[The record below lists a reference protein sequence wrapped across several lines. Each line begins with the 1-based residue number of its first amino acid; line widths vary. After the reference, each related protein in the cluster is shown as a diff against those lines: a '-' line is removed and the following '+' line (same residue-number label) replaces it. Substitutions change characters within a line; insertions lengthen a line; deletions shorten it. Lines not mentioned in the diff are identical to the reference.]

1 MSATRSP
8 KVSERV
14 APKPADP
21 QPKKKKGAEDDDGP
35 DFRTLLHAWLES
47 HRSSL
52 LDSLR
57 RLGKQPIGS
66 FFTCLVMAVALSL
79 PMGLSLILSNIE
91 RLGGS
96 WQRAAQISLYLKLD
110 TSVRDGEALREQI
123 RTLPGVADAEYV
135 SREQALNEF
144 QQQSGLGEAL
154 RELPENPLPGVVVVT
169 PNEVD
174 KPALDALRQRLAELP
189 HVELAQLDLVWV
201 ERLAAILKLGDR
213 FVFGL
218 TVLLVS
224 ALLLV
229 IGNTIRL
236 HIENR
241 RTEIEVI
248 KLVGGTDSYV
258 RRPFLYMGALYGL
271 GAGILSWG
279 VLAFGLNWLN
289 DAVVDLSGLYGSD
302 FALAGVPSADGLSLL
317 LGAAIRLHIE
327 NRRTEIEVIK
337 LVGGTDSYV
346 RRPFLYMGAL
356 YGLGAGILSWGVLA
370 FGLNWLNDAVV
381 DLSGLYGSDFAL
393 AGVPSAD
400 GLSLLLGAVLLGYIG
415 AWIAVA
421 RHLSEL
427 APR

>member
-14 APKPADP
+14 APKAADP
-21 QPKKKKGAEDDDGP
+21 QPPKKKHDEDDGP
-35 DFRTLLHAWLES
+35 SFGMLFSAWIES
-47 HRSSL
+47 HRASL

-79 PMGLSLILSNIE
+79 PMGLSLLLNNVE

-96 WQRAAQISLYLKLD
+96 WQRAAQISLYLQMD
-110 TSVRDGEALREQI
+110 ASNDQGEQLSNQI
-123 RTLPGVADAEYV
+123 KGMGGVADAEFI
-135 SREQALNEF
+135 SRDKALEEF
-144 QQQSGLGEAL
+144 QAQSGLGEAL
-154 RELPENPLPGVVVVT
+154 KELPDNPLPGVVLVT
-169 PNEVD
+169 PDEVD
-174 KPALDALRQRLAELP
+174 KAALEALLTRLSELP
-189 HVELAQLDLVWV
+189 KVQQAQLDLVWV

-241 RTEIEVI
+241 RIEIEVI

-271 GAGILSWG
+271 GAGVLSWG

-289 DAVVDLSGLYGSD
+289 DAVVGLAGLYGSN
-302 FALAGVPSADGLSLL
+302 FALAGVP
-317 LGAAIRLHIE
+317 
-327 NRRTEIEVIK
+327 V
-337 LVGGTDSYV
+337 
-346 RRPFLYMGAL
+346 
-356 YGLGAGILSWGVLA
+356 
-370 FGLNWLNDAVV
+370 
-381 DLSGLYGSDFAL
+381 
-393 AGVPSAD
+393 AD

-421 RHLSEL
+421 RHLREL
-427 APR
+427 SPK

>member
-1 MSATRSP
+1 M
-8 KVSERV
+8 V
-14 APKPADP
+14 
-21 QPKKKKGAEDDDGP
+21 
-35 DFRTLLHAWLES
+35 
-47 HRSSL
+47 
-52 LDSLR
+52 DSLR

-79 PMGLSLILSNIE
+79 PMGLSLLLSNVE

-96 WQRAAQISLYLKLD
+96 WQRAAQISLYLQLD
-110 TSVRDGEALREQI
+110 ASPSEGAGLVSQI
-123 RTLPGVADAEYV
+123 KELNGVADAEYI

-154 RELPENPLPGVVVVT
+154 KELPENPLPGVVLVT
-169 PNEVD
+169 PLEVD
-174 KPALDALRQRLAELP
+174 KPALEALRTRLAAMP
-189 HVELAQLDLVWV
+189 KVQQAQLDLVWV

-218 TVLLVS
+218 TVLLVV

-248 KLVGGTDSYV
+248 KLVGGTDAYV
-258 RRPFLYMGALYGL
+258 RRPFLYMGALYGF

-279 VLAFGLNWLN
+279 ILAFGLDWLN
-289 DAVVDLSGLYGSD
+289 DAVIKLAGLYGSN
-302 FALAGVPSADGLSLL
+302 FSLAGVP
-317 LGAAIRLHIE
+317 
-327 NRRTEIEVIK
+327 V
-337 LVGGTDSYV
+337 
-346 RRPFLYMGAL
+346 
-356 YGLGAGILSWGVLA
+356 
-370 FGLNWLNDAVV
+370 
-381 DLSGLYGSDFAL
+381 
-393 AGVPSAD
+393 AD

-421 RHLSEL
+421 RHLREL

>member
-21 QPKKKKGAEDDDGP
+21 QPKKKKERDEDDGP
-35 DFRTLLHAWLES
+35 DFSTLLHAWLES

-52 LDSLR
+52 MDSLR

-110 TSVRDGEALREQI
+110 SGVREGEALRDQI
-123 RTLPGVADAEYV
+123 KALPGVAEADYV
-135 SREQALNEF
+135 SREQALSEF

-169 PNEVD
+169 PAEVD
-174 KPALDALRQRLAELP
+174 KPALEALRQRLAELP

-258 RRPFLYMGALYGL
+258 RRPFLYMGALYGF

-279 VLAFGLNWLN
+279 VLEFGLNWLN
-289 DAVVDLSGLYGSD
+289 
-302 FALAGVPSADGLSLL
+302 
-317 LGAAIRLHIE
+317 E
-327 NRRTEIEVIK
+327 
-337 LVGGTDSYV
+337 
-346 RRPFLYMGAL
+346 
-356 YGLGAGILSWGVLA
+356 
-370 FGLNWLNDAVV
+370 AVV

>member
-14 APKPADP
+14 APKPAEPPP
-21 QPKKKKGAEDDDGP
+21 QKKKRDEDDGP
-35 DFRTLLHAWLES
+35 DFSTQLHAWIES
-47 HRSSL
+47 HRASL
-52 LDSLR
+52 VDSLR

-79 PMGLSLILSNIE
+79 PMGLSLLLNNVE

-96 WQRAAQISLYLKLD
+96 WQRAAQISLYLNLEA
-110 TSVRDGEALREQI
+110 SVQDGEALSEQI
-123 RTLPGVADAEYV
+123 KGMPGVADAEYI
-135 SREQALNEF
+135 SRDQALEEF

-154 RELPENPLPGVVVVT
+154 KELPQNPLPGVVLVT

-174 KPALDALRQRLAELP
+174 KPTLEALRQKLAELP
-189 HVELAQLDLVWV
+189 KVQQAQLDLVWV

-241 RTEIEVI
+241 RIEIEVI

-271 GAGILSWG
+271 GAGVLSWG

-289 DAVVDLSGLYGSD
+289 DAVVGLAGLYGSD
-302 FALAGVPSADGLSLL
+302 FALAGVP
-317 LGAAIRLHIE
+317 
-327 NRRTEIEVIK
+327 V
-337 LVGGTDSYV
+337 
-346 RRPFLYMGAL
+346 
-356 YGLGAGILSWGVLA
+356 
-370 FGLNWLNDAVV
+370 
-381 DLSGLYGSDFAL
+381 
-393 AGVPSAD
+393 AD

-421 RHLSEL
+421 RHLREL
-427 APR
+427 APK

>member
-14 APKPADP
+14 APAAAEPSP
-21 QPKKKKGAEDDDGP
+21 QKQKKRRDDDDDGP
-35 DFRTLLHAWLES
+35 DFSTLLHAWLES

-79 PMGLSLILSNIE
+79 PMGLSLLLSNVE

-110 TSVRDGEALREQI
+110 ASVSEGKALRTQI
-123 RTLPGVADAEYV
+123 KGMPGVADAEYV
-135 SREQALNEF
+135 SREQALDEF

-169 PNEVD
+169 PAEVD
-174 KPALDALRQRLAELP
+174 KPALEALRQRLAELP
-189 HVELAQLDLVWV
+189 KVELAQLDLVWV

-248 KLVGGTDSYV
+248 KLVGGTDAYV

-271 GAGILSWG
+271 GAGVLSWG
-279 VLAFGLNWLN
+279 VLAFGLNWLD
-289 DAVVDLSGLYGSD
+289 DAVVGLSGLYGSD
-302 FALAGVPSADGLSLL
+302 FSLAGVP
-317 LGAAIRLHIE
+317 
-327 NRRTEIEVIK
+327 
-337 LVGGTDSYV
+337 
-346 RRPFLYMGAL
+346 P
-356 YGLGAGILSWGVLA
+356 
-370 FGLNWLNDAVV
+370 
-381 DLSGLYGSDFAL
+381 
-393 AGVPSAD
+393 AD

-421 RHLSEL
+421 RHLREL

>member
-14 APKPADP
+14 APKAADP
-21 QPKKKKGAEDDDGP
+21 QPPKKKHDEDDGP
-35 DFRTLLHAWLES
+35 GFSMLFSAWIES
-47 HRSSL
+47 HRASL

-79 PMGLSLILSNIE
+79 PMGLSLLLNNVE

-96 WQRAAQISLYLKLD
+96 WQRAAQISLYLQMD
-110 TSVRDGEALREQI
+110 ASNDQGEQLSNQI
-123 RTLPGVADAEYV
+123 KGMAGVADAEFI
-135 SREQALNEF
+135 SRDKALEEF
-144 QQQSGLGEAL
+144 QAQSGLGEAL
-154 RELPENPLPGVVVVT
+154 KELPDNPLPGVVLVS
-169 PNEVD
+169 PDEVD
-174 KPALDALRQRLAELP
+174 KAALEALRTRLSELP
-189 HVELAQLDLVWV
+189 KVQQAQLDLVWV

-241 RTEIEVI
+241 RIEIEVI

-271 GAGILSWG
+271 GAGVLSWG

-289 DAVVDLSGLYGSD
+289 DAVVGLAGLYGSN
-302 FALAGVPSADGLSLL
+302 FALAGVP
-317 LGAAIRLHIE
+317 
-327 NRRTEIEVIK
+327 V
-337 LVGGTDSYV
+337 
-346 RRPFLYMGAL
+346 
-356 YGLGAGILSWGVLA
+356 
-370 FGLNWLNDAVV
+370 
-381 DLSGLYGSDFAL
+381 
-393 AGVPSAD
+393 AD

-421 RHLSEL
+421 RHLREL
-427 APR
+427 SPK

>member
-14 APKPADP
+14 APKAADP
-21 QPKKKKGAEDDDGP
+21 QPPKKKKHDEDDGP
-35 DFRTLLHAWLES
+35 SFGMLFQAWVES
-47 HRSSL
+47 HRASL

-79 PMGLSLILSNIE
+79 PMGLSLLLNNVE

-96 WQRAAQISLYLKLD
+96 WQRAAQISLYLQMD
-110 TSVRDGEALREQI
+110 ASSEQGEQLSNQI
-123 RTLPGVADAEYV
+123 KGMAGVADAEFI
-135 SREQALNEF
+135 SREKALDEF

-154 RELPENPLPGVVVVT
+154 KELPDNPLPGVVLVT

-174 KPALDALRQRLAELP
+174 KATLEALRERLSALSK
-189 HVELAQLDLVWV
+189 VQQAQLDLVWV

-241 RTEIEVI
+241 RIEIEVI

-258 RRPFLYMGALYGL
+258 RRPFLYMGALYGF
-271 GAGILSWG
+271 GAGVLSWC
-279 VLAFGLNWLN
+279 VLAYGLNWLN
-289 DAVVDLSGLYGSD
+289 DAVVGLAGLYGSN
-302 FALAGVPSADGLSLL
+302 FALAGVP
-317 LGAAIRLHIE
+317 
-327 NRRTEIEVIK
+327 V
-337 LVGGTDSYV
+337 
-346 RRPFLYMGAL
+346 
-356 YGLGAGILSWGVLA
+356 
-370 FGLNWLNDAVV
+370 
-381 DLSGLYGSDFAL
+381 
-393 AGVPSAD
+393 AD

-421 RHLSEL
+421 RHLREL
-427 APR
+427 SPK

>member
-14 APKPADP
+14 APKAADP
-21 QPKKKKGAEDDDGP
+21 QPQKKKRDEDDGP
-35 DFRTLLHAWLES
+35 DFSTLLRAWIES
-47 HRSSL
+47 HRASL

-57 RLGKQPIGS
+57 RLAKQPIGS

-79 PMGLSLILSNIE
+79 PMGLSLLLNNVE

-96 WQRAAQISLYLKLD
+96 WQRAAQISLYLNLD
-110 TSVRDGEALREQI
+110 ASVKDGEALRDDI
-123 RTLPGVADAEYV
+123 KNLPGVSGAEYI
-135 SREQALNEF
+135 SRDQALEEF

-154 RELPENPLPGVVVVT
+154 KELPQNPLPGVVLVT

-174 KPALDALRQRLAELP
+174 KPALEALRQKLAEMP
-189 HVELAQLDLVWV
+189 KVQQAQLDLVWV

-229 IGNTIRL
+229 IGHTIRL

-241 RTEIEVI
+241 LTEIEVI

-258 RRPFLYMGALYGL
+258 RRPFLYMGALYGF

-279 VLAFGLNWLN
+279 VLAFGLDWLN
-289 DAVVDLSGLYGSD
+289 DAVVGLAGLYGSD
-302 FALAGVPSADGLSLL
+302 FALAGVP
-317 LGAAIRLHIE
+317 
-327 NRRTEIEVIK
+327 V
-337 LVGGTDSYV
+337 
-346 RRPFLYMGAL
+346 
-356 YGLGAGILSWGVLA
+356 
-370 FGLNWLNDAVV
+370 
-381 DLSGLYGSDFAL
+381 
-393 AGVPSAD
+393 AD

-421 RHLSEL
+421 RHLREL
-427 APR
+427 APK

>member
-14 APKPADP
+14 APKAAEPTP
-21 QPKKKKGAEDDDGP
+21 QKKKKPRDDDDGP
-35 DFRTLLHAWLES
+35 DFSTLLSAWLEA
-47 HRSSL
+47 HRSSVF
-52 LDSLR
+52 DSLR

-66 FFTCLVMAVALSL
+66 FFTCLVMAIALSL
-79 PMGLSLILSNIE
+79 PMGLSLLLNNIE

-96 WQRAAQISLYLKLD
+96 WQRAAQISLYLELD
-110 TSVRDGEALREQI
+110 ASAAEGDVLREQI
-123 RTLPGVADAEYV
+123 KQMPGVADAEYI
-135 SREQALNEF
+135 SKNQALAEF
-144 QQQSGLGEAL
+144 QQQSGLGDAL
-154 RELPENPLPGVVVVT
+154 KELPQNPLPGVVLVT

-174 KPALDALRQRLAELP
+174 KPALEALRMRLAELP
-189 HVELAQLDLVWV
+189 KVQQAQLDLVWV

-218 TVLLVS
+218 TVLLVL

-248 KLVGGTDSYV
+248 KLVGGTDAYV

-271 GAGILSWG
+271 GAGFLSWG
-279 VLAFGLNWLN
+279 VLAFGLDWLN
-289 DAVVDLSGLYGSD
+289 DAVVGLAGLYGSD
-302 FALAGVPSADGLSLL
+302 FSLAGVPL
-317 LGAAIRLHIE
+317 
-327 NRRTEIEVIK
+327 
-337 LVGGTDSYV
+337 
-346 RRPFLYMGAL
+346 
-356 YGLGAGILSWGVLA
+356 
-370 FGLNWLNDAVV
+370 
-381 DLSGLYGSDFAL
+381 
-393 AGVPSAD
+393 AD

-421 RHLSEL
+421 RHLREL

>member
-14 APKPADP
+14 APKAADP
-21 QPKKKKGAEDDDGP
+21 QPQKKKKHDDDDGP
-35 DFRTLLHAWLES
+35 DFGTLLRAWIES
-47 HRSSL
+47 HRASL

-79 PMGLSLILSNIE
+79 PMGLSLLLNNVE

-96 WQRAAQISLYLKLD
+96 WQRAAQISLYLNIDASSKE
-110 TSVRDGEALREQI
+110 GEALRDQI
-123 RTLPGVADAEYV
+123 KNIPGVAEAEYI
-135 SREQALNEF
+135 SRDQALEEF

-154 RELPENPLPGVVVVT
+154 KELPQNPLPGVVLVT

-174 KPALDALRQRLAELP
+174 KPTLEALRQKLAEMP
-189 HVELAQLDLVWV
+189 KVQQAQLDLVWV

-241 RTEIEVI
+241 RIEIEVI

-258 RRPFLYMGALYGL
+258 RRPFLYMGALYGF
-271 GAGILSWG
+271 GAGIFSWG
-279 VLAFGLNWLN
+279 LLAFGLDWLN
-289 DAVVDLSGLYGSD
+289 DAVVGLAGLYGSD
-302 FALAGVPSADGLSLL
+302 FALAGVP
-317 LGAAIRLHIE
+317 
-327 NRRTEIEVIK
+327 V
-337 LVGGTDSYV
+337 
-346 RRPFLYMGAL
+346 
-356 YGLGAGILSWGVLA
+356 
-370 FGLNWLNDAVV
+370 
-381 DLSGLYGSDFAL
+381 
-393 AGVPSAD
+393 AD

-421 RHLSEL
+421 RHLREL
-427 APR
+427 APK

>member
-1 MSATRSP
+1 MSTTRTP

-21 QPKKKKGAEDDDGP
+21 QPAKKKRGDHDDDGP

-47 HRSSL
+47 HRASL
-52 LDSLR
+52 ADSLR
-57 RLGKQPIGS
+57 RLAKQPIGS
-66 FFTCLVMAVALSL
+66 FFTCLVMAVALSM
-79 PMGLSLILSNIE
+79 PMGLSLLLKNVE
-91 RLGGS
+91 KLGGS

-110 TSVRDGEALREQI
+110 AGSREGEALRDEI
-123 RTLPGVADAEYV
+123 KGMPGVSDAQYV
-135 SREQALNEF
+135 SREQALDEF

-154 RELPENPLPGVVVVT
+154 RELPDNPLPGVVVVT
-169 PNEVD
+169 PTEVD
-174 KPALDALRQRLAELP
+174 KPALEALRQRLAELP
-189 HVELAQLDLVWV
+189 RVEVAQLDLVWV

-218 TVLLVS
+218 AVMLIS

-271 GAGILSWG
+271 GAGVLAWG
-279 VLAFGLNWLN
+279 ILAFGLSWLN
-289 DAVVDLSGLYGSD
+289 EAVVGLSGLYNSD
-302 FALAGVPSADGLSLL
+302 FALGGVPASDGLSLL
-317 LGAAIRLHIE
+317 I
-327 NRRTEIEVIK
+327 
-337 LVGGTDSYV
+337 
-346 RRPFLYMGAL
+346 
-356 YGLGAGILSWGVLA
+356 
-370 FGLNWLNDAVV
+370 
-381 DLSGLYGSDFAL
+381 
-393 AGVPSAD
+393 
-400 GLSLLLGAVLLGYIG
+400 GAVLLGYIG

-421 RHLSEL
+421 RHLNEL